1 MPTRSKAR
9 PKQVSDPFEA
19 VKPLIVLGLLGMIL
33 YGAFSVIRRGP
44 SGSAGPSLPGLAPP
58 AVSVN
63 APQASPSEL
72 PAVPPPTGPA
82 AVPVAPAESSV
93 ADGLAVT
100 AENSLPPPMVLKA
113 VSSSP
118 PAAEAV
124 ESVLPTPTAVESPP
138 ASPQRQ
144 PAAFAAAWAD
154 AHEKLAAARY
164 AEALSLLSA
173 WYDDPSL
180 GPEETHRLEELLG
193 QLAGTVIYSQED
205 HLLPPHLVAAGENL
219 RDIAAGL
226 NVPWPVLAKI
236 NGIDAPGKL
245 VPGEPLKVVPG
256 PFDAVVSLSRRRLSL
271 QLKGNYAGSFA
282 VAVGRQFESHV
293 GSSLPIRRVRRGELP
308 PSAAPVAAT
317 AVVQATHAEEQHPP
331 KQILI
336 DGGLVIEA
344 ADDPA
349 AVAESAAAKSL
360 VVSARDLNEL
370 VDILGEGSRV
380 FVRP

>member
-1 MPTRSKAR
+1 MPTRSKGR
-9 PKQVSDPFEA
+9 PKRASDPFEA
-19 VKPLIVLGLLGMIL
+19 VKPLVVLGLLGMIL

-44 SGSAGPSLPGLAPP
+44 SGSAGTALPGLAPP
-58 AVSVN
+58 AVSVGG
-63 APQASPSEL
+63 PQAAPVEL
-72 PAVPPPTGPA
+72 PAVPPPPVPA
-82 AVPVAPAESSV
+82 AVPAAPTESLAAGRPASV
-93 ADGLAVT
+93 ADGP
-100 AENSLPPPMVLKA
+100 PPPMVLRA

-118 PAAEAV
+118 PAAGVV
-124 ESVLPTPTAVESPP
+124 EPVPSPPTVVESPP
-138 ASPQRQ
+138 AVPERQ

-164 AEALSLLSA
+164 AEALSLLST

-205 HLLPPHLVAAGENL
+205 HLLPPHIVAPGENL
-219 RDIAAGL
+219 RDIAASL
-226 NVPWPVLAKI
+226 NVPWPVLGKI
-236 NGIDAPGKL
+236 NGVDAPGRL
-245 VPGEPLKVVPG
+245 VPGEPLKVISG

-271 QLKGNYAGSFA
+271 QLKGNYAGSFT
-282 VAVGRQFESHV
+282 VVVGRQFESHV
-293 GSSLPIRRVRRGELP
+293 GTSLPVKRVRRAQRP
-308 PSAAPVAAT
+308 AAAPVAAT
-317 AVVQATHAEEQHPP
+317 AVAQAAHEEEQSPP

-336 DGGLVIEA
+336 EGGLVIEA

-360 VVSARDLNEL
+360 VVSSRDLDEL

-380 FVRP
+380 FVKP

>member
-1 MPTRSKAR
+1 MPTRSKGR
-9 PKQVSDPFEA
+9 PKQASDPFEA

-58 AVSVN
+58 AVSVGV
-63 APQASPSEL
+63 PQASPVDL
-72 PAVPPPTGPA
+72 PPVPPPSGPA
-82 AVPVAPAESSV
+82 AVPEAPADSAV
-93 ADGLAVT
+93 AGGLAVT
-100 AENSLPPPMVLKA
+100 AEDSLPPPMVLKA

-118 PAAEAV
+118 PAAEPV
-124 ESVLPTPTAVESPP
+124 EPVVPPPAVESPST
-138 ASPQRQ
+138 SPERQ

-154 AHEKLAAARY
+154 AHEKLASARY

-205 HLLPPHLVAAGENL
+205 HLLPPHIVAAGENL
-219 RDIAAGL
+219 RDIATGL

-236 NGIDAPGKL
+236 NGVDAPGKL

-271 QLKGNYAGSFA
+271 QLKGNYAGSFT

-308 PSAAPVAAT
+308 SPASPVAAT
-317 AVVQATHAEEQHPP
+317 AVVQAAHAEDHHPP

-344 ADDPA
+344 AEDPA

-360 VVSARDLNEL
+360 VVSARDLDEL

-380 FVRP
+380 FVKP

>member
-1 MPTRSKAR
+1 
-9 PKQVSDPFEA
+9 
-19 VKPLIVLGLLGMIL
+19 
-33 YGAFSVIRRGP
+33 
-44 SGSAGPSLPGLAPP
+44 
-58 AVSVN
+58 
-63 APQASPSEL
+63 
-72 PAVPPPTGPA
+72 
-82 AVPVAPAESSV
+82 
-93 ADGLAVT
+93 
-100 AENSLPPPMVLKA
+100 MVLKA

>member
-1 MPTRSKAR
+1 MPTRSKGRSNQA
-9 PKQVSDPFEA
+9 SDPFEA
-19 VKPLIVLGLLGMIL
+19 VKPLVVLGLLGMIL

-44 SGSAGPSLPGLAPP
+44 SGSGGPALPGLAPP
-58 AVSVN
+58 AVSVGG
-63 APQASPSEL
+63 PQAGPVER
-72 PAVPPPTGPA
+72 PADVVPPVSAAVMAASPGSLAVGGPA
-82 AVPVAPAESSV
+82 PAAGDS
-93 ADGLAVT
+93 
-100 AENSLPPPMVLKA
+100 PPPMVLRA

-118 PAAEAV
+118 PAAGVV
-124 ESVLPTPTAVESPP
+124 EPVPPPPTAVESPP
-138 ASPQRQ
+138 AVPERQ

-173 WYDDPSL
+173 WYDDPGL

-205 HLLPPHLVAAGENL
+205 HLLPPRIVAPGENL
-219 RDIAAGL
+219 RGIAAGL
-226 NVPWPVLAKI
+226 DVPWPVLGKI
-236 NGIDAPGKL
+236 NGVDAPGRL
-245 VPGEPLKVVPG
+245 VPGEPLKVIRG

-271 QLKGNYAGSFA
+271 QLKGNYAGSFT
-282 VAVGRQFESHV
+282 VVVGRQFESHV
-293 GSSLPIRRVRRGELP
+293 GTSLPVKRVRRASRP
-308 PSAAPVAAT
+308 PAAPVAAT
-317 AVVQATHAEEQHPP
+317 AVAMASHEEEQSLP

-336 DGGLVIEA
+336 EGGLVIEA

-360 VVSARDLNEL
+360 VVSSRDLDEL

-380 FVRP
+380 IVKP